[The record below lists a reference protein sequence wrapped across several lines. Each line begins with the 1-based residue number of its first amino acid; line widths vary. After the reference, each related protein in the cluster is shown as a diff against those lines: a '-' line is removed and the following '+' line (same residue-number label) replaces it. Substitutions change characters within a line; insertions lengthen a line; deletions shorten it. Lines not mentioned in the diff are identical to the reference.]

1 MCAGC
6 YLVGPHHQR
15 RWRSMARRRTL
26 YLPLMIAATV
36 LAACS
41 VALVVALSE
50 KAEATFPGKNGRIAF
65 DAYAHGRGSRSQI
78 FTINPNGT
86 GERQL
91 THSSSVGNY
100 SPSYS
105 PGGTK
110 IAWARNGDIWV
121 MDADGTDKHRLTF
134 PPAYDFD
141 PSYSPDGRK
150 LAFARG
156 FNSDAHGADIYVKK
170 LKGGQGHARRVS
182 AGGNHHEY
190 DPVFSPDGDTIA
202 L

>member
-78 FTINPNGT
+78 FTINRDGT

-105 PGGTK
+105 P
-110 IAWARNGDIWV
+110 
-121 MDADGTDKHRLTF
+121 
-134 PPAYDFD
+134 AYAFD
-141 PSYSPDGRK
+141 PAYSPDGRK

-156 FNSDAHGADIYVKK
+156 FISDAHGADRYDKK
-170 LKGGQGHARRVS
+170 RKGGQGHARRV
-182 AGGNHHEY
+182 
-190 DPVFSPDGDTIA
+190 
-202 L
+202 